1 MPLTIQT
8 KNKSNK
14 GGKEP
19 FAKET
24 HVTYLLSVNSNAKQP
39 WKHNRS
45 FEQIALPSK
54 KVKLQALPAQ
64 LTLIRF
70 TIKLMLRIPEKSVD
84 W

>member
-24 HVTYLLSVNSNAKQP
+24 
-39 WKHNRS
+39 
-45 FEQIALPSK
+45 
-54 KVKLQALPAQ
+54 
-64 LTLIRF
+64 
-70 TIKLMLRIPEKSVD
+70 LMLHTYYQ
-84 W
+84 